1 MHRLCALGVY
11 KKLCTDAVA
20 WRYGISCSCLDD
32 LEALALLLVRHDG
45 AAVLVWHVDA
55 LLLVGG
61 AADAVEV
68 GLAKLLVDH
77 VVGGRADDLGA
88 VPVVLSVG
96 LGLLAITS
104 ATLAA
109 LVAVAVVLIALAHGA
124 GEDRRREAKDEEVS

>member
-1 MHRLCALGVY
+1 M
-11 KKLCTDAVA
+11 
-20 WRYGISCSCLDD
+20 
-32 LEALALLLVRHDG
+32 
-45 AAVLVWHVDA
+45 
-55 LLLVGG
+55 GG

-96 LGLLAITS
+96 LCLLAITS

-124 GEDRRREAKDEEVS
+124 GEDRRREAKDEEVSPHGGGGRLECSEKIEMTAIRPG